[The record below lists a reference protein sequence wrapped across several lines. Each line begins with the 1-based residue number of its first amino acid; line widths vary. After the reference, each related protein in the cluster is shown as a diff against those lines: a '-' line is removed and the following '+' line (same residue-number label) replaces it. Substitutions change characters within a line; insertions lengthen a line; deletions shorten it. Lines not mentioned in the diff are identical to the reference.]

1 MKVSGIRA
9 VPWLAFVGMLLAC
22 LGASAG
28 TSRPILAVFDLKVD
42 GVALSA
48 PVRDRT
54 TDYLVSLVAARGYQV
69 VPRSTIRVRLV
80 EEKTRSYKDC
90 FDTACQIELGKELAA
105 NKSLSAH
112 VFRLANECRF
122 SLTLFDLRT
131 AASEAAATTSGR
143 CDEAGIVAS
152 LEEAV
157 QQLFGGGTRPAG
169 KAASVPPTP
178 AGTREYERLLH
189 EARAIKEAEEAHQRA
204 RTAAWEAVVEVCGS
218 DVIPPDARVR
228 AVEAFL
234 RDYPGDHEHSA
245 GAEALRLQMKSLAC
259 GEGQRYEPDKGCVRD
274 VCLGMEG
281 VWDYLHSGK
290 TTRSDHGETQT
301 TLEYEYL
308 EIRFSADDR
317 GRCVYQSR
325 SKSSSRSVIG
335 GKAHTTTATY
345 APDGTYT
352 SITTGYGF
360 AQPIQSRVWSEHRVV
375 LRPDLDAVEL
385 IMKVRSERE
394 TQPNDKEYRSLYF
407 LSPGR
412 DKLLVSDESKVRER
426 PRAEL
431 VKELVDSHL
440 KRRPSESHPEVLVE
454 SFTYAVRKPPTAN
467 AAGAT
472 SPSDPGAGLLPPQ
485 PE

>member
-1 MKVSGIRA
+1 
-9 VPWLAFVGMLLAC
+9 MLLAC
-22 LGASAG
+22 LGASAR

-69 VPRSTIRVRLV
+69 VPRSTIRMRLV

-90 FDTACQIELGKELAA
+90 FDAACQIELGKELAA

-157 QQLFGGGTRPAG
+157 EQLFGGGTRPAG
-169 KAASVPPTP
+169 KAASVPPVP
-178 AGTREYERLLH
+178 AGTREYERLLL
-189 EARAIKEAEEAHQRA
+189 EARAIKEAEEGHQRA

-218 DVIPPDARVR
+218 DAIPPDARVR

-245 GAEALRLQMKSLAC
+245 GAEALRMQMKSLAC

-274 VCLGMEG
+274 ACLGMEG

-290 TTRSDHGETQT
+290 TARVDHGETQT
-301 TLEYEYL
+301 TLDFEYQEC
-308 EIRFSADDR
+308 RFSADEQ

-325 SKSSSRSVIG
+325 SKWTSRWMSG
-335 GKAHTTTATY
+335 GKAQSTTHHTS

-352 SITTGYGF
+352 SIRTGNGI
-360 AQPIQSRVWSEHRVV
+360 AQPTQTRVWSEHRVV
-375 LRPDLDAVEL
+375 LRPDLDAVEVVT
-385 IMKVRSERE
+385 KVRTERE
-394 TQPNDKEYRSLYF
+394 TQPNEREHRVLYF

-431 VKELVDSHL
+431 VRELVDSHL
-440 KRRPSESHPEVLVE
+440 TRRPLESHPGSWAE
-454 SFTYAVRKPPTAN
+454 SHTYAVRKPPTAN
-467 AAGAT
+467 AAGVT
-472 SPSDPGAGLLPPQ
+472 SPSGSGAAPVQ

>member
-1 MKVSGIRA
+1 MSLSGIRT
-9 VPWLAFVGMLLAC
+9 VSWLALLGILSAGP
-22 LGASAG
+22 GASAR

-69 VPRSTIRVRLV
+69 VPRSTIRMRLV

-90 FDTACQIELGKELAA
+90 FDAACQIELGKELAA
-105 NKSLSAH
+105 NKSLAAH
-112 VFRLANECRF
+112 VYRLANECKF

-157 QQLFGGGTRPAG
+157 EQLFGGGTRPAG
-169 KAASVPPTP
+169 KAASVPPPP

-189 EARAIKEAEEAHQRA
+189 EARAIKDAEEAHLRA
-204 RTAAWEAVVEVCGS
+204 RTAAWEAVVEVCGT
-218 DVIPPDARVR
+218 DAIPPDARVR

-234 RDYPGDHEHSA
+234 RDYPGDHEHSE
-245 GAEALRLQMKSLAC
+245 GAQAMRLQMKSLAC
-259 GEGQRYEPDKGCVRD
+259 GEGRRFEPDKGCVQD
-274 VCLGMEG
+274 ACLGMEG
-281 VWDYLHSGK
+281 IWDYLHSGK
-290 TTRSDHGETQT
+290 TTRIDHGEIQT
-301 TLEYEYL
+301 TSEYEYQ
-308 EIRFSADDR
+308 EIRFSADDQ

-325 SKSSSRSVIG
+325 SKSSSRSVSG
-335 GKAHTTTATY
+335 GKVRTSTTTT
-345 APDGTYT
+345 APDGTHT
-352 SITTGYGF
+352 SIMMVDGL

-375 LRPDLDAVEL
+375 LRPDLDAVEVVT
-385 IMKVRSERE
+385 KVRTEKE
-394 TQPNDKEYRSLYF
+394 TQPNDREHRVLYF
-407 LSPGR
+407 LSPRR

-431 VKELVDSHL
+431 ARELVDSHL
-440 KRRPSESHPEVLVE
+440 KRRPLESRPGAWVE
-454 SFTYAVRKPPTAN
+454 GHTYAVRKPPSTN
-467 AAGAT
+467 AAGAST
-472 SPSDPGAGLLPPQ
+472 PGSGAASVPP
-485 PE
+485 E